1 MSERN
6 ARGNV
11 SVTMKKIIKIV
22 EYAKERERERV
33 CVREIDRKMEEIF
46 PLIISVLIL
55 SKTLQQKYLF

>member
-11 SVTMKKIIKIV
+11 SVAMKKIIKIV